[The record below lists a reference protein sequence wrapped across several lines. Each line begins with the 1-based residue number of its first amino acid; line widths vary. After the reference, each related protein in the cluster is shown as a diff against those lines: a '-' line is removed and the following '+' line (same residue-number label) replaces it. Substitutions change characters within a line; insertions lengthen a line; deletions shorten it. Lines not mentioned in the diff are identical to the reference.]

1 MTRPRVVIVGAGF
14 AGLYAAR
21 SLRSARVDVI
31 VIDRRNHHVFQPFLY
46 QVATAALNPSD
57 IAAPIRRIL
66 RRQKNASVILGEATS
81 VDLAQKR
88 LILSDGDVP
97 YDYLIVASGATTHY
111 FGHPDWVPYAPGL
124 KDIEDALEIRRKIFF
139 AFEAAEKETDP
150 VKQSHWLTFVVVG
163 GGPTGVELAGAL
175 AEISRH
181 TLAKDFRNIDPA
193 SARILLI
200 EAADRLLGQFDQ
212 RLSLRARQSLEKL
225 GVEVLTGTTVQTI
238 SAGSVTTATGVIESE
253 TVIWAAGVRASGL
266 GATLQTP
273 VDRSGRV
280 QVSEDLSL
288 PGYPEVFVIGDL
300 AHLTSNG
307 DPVPGVA
314 PAAIQMG
321 IHAARNLVASLDARQ
336 RSPFRYR
343 DKGMLAA
350 IGRASAVASLP
361 HLKIWGF
368 LAWITWLAVHIF
380 YLIGFRNRLLVI
392 IQWAWAYAT
401 YDRGARLITGDQSDQ
416 GAAAGEVRESSV

>member
-1 MTRPRVVIVGAGF
+1 MTRPRVVIVGGGF

-21 SLRSARVDVI
+21 SLRRAQVDVT

-66 RRQKNASVILGEATS
+66 RRQANASVILGEATG

-88 LILSDGDVP
+88 LVLTDGHVA
-97 YDYLIVASGATTHY
+97 YDYLVIATGATTHH
-111 FGHPDWVPYAPGL
+111 FGHSDWIPHAPGL

-150 VKQSHWLTFVVVG
+150 VRQRQWLTFVVVG

-193 SARILLI
+193 SARIVLI
-200 EAADRLLGQFDQ
+200 EAADRLLGQFDE
-212 RLSLRARQSLEKL
+212 RLSIRAERSLKKL
-225 GVEVLTGTTVQTI
+225 GVEVLTGLAVQSI
-238 SAGSVTTATGVIESE
+238 SARDVTTGKGLIEAE
-253 TVIWAAGVRASGL
+253 TVIWAAGVKASGL
-266 GATLQTP
+266 GALLDTP
-273 VDRSGRV
+273 LDRSGRV
-280 QVSEDLSL
+280 HVSEDLSL
-288 PGYPEVFVIGDL
+288 PGHKDVFVIGDL
-300 AHLTSNG
+300 AYVTSKG
-307 DPVPGVA
+307 EPVPGVA

-321 IHAARNLVASLDARQ
+321 SHAARNLVASIEGHPRM
-336 RSPFRYR
+336 PFRYK

-361 HLKIWGF
+361 HFKIWGF
-368 LAWITWLAVHIF
+368 FAWITWLVVHIF
-380 YLIGFRNRLLVI
+380 YLIGFRSRLLVI

-401 YDRGARLITGDQSDQ
+401 YDRGARLITGEHPNQD
-416 GAAAGEVRESSV
+416 ESSA

>member
-1 MTRPRVVIVGAGF
+1 MSRPRVVIVGAGF

-21 SLRSARVDVI
+21 SLKRAPVEITV
-31 VIDRRNHHVFQPFLY
+31 VDRRNHHVFQPFLY

-66 RRQKNASVILGEATS
+66 RRQQNASVILGEATG
-81 VDLAQKR
+81 VDLESRR
-88 LILSDGDVP
+88 LALSDGEVR
-97 YDYLIVASGATTHY
+97 YDYLIVASGATTHH
-111 FGHPDWVPYAPGL
+111 FGHSDWVSNAPGL
-124 KDIEDALEIRRKIFF
+124 KDIEDALKIRRKIFF
-139 AFEAAEKETDP
+139 AFEAAERESDP
-150 VKQSHWLTFVVVG
+150 AKRKRWLTFVVVG

-181 TLAKDFRNIDPA
+181 TLARDFRNIDPA
-193 SARILLI
+193 SARVILV

-212 RLSLRARQSLEKL
+212 RLSLRAERSLRKL
-225 GVEVLTGTTVQTI
+225 GVEVLTGVPVQSI
-238 SAGSVTTATGVIESE
+238 GPSGVRTAQGLIHSE
-253 TVIWAAGVRASGL
+253 TVIWAAGVKASAL
-266 GATLQTP
+266 GALLQTP

-280 QVSEDLSL
+280 EVAADLSL
-288 PGYPEVFVIGDL
+288 PGYPEVFVAGDL
-300 AHLTSNG
+300 ASTTSRG
-307 DPVPGVA
+307 QPVPGVA

-321 IHAARNLVASLDARQ
+321 RHAARNLIASMDGRKRL
-336 RSPFRYR
+336 PFEYK

-361 HLKIWGF
+361 HLKMSGF
-368 LAWITWLAVHIF
+368 IAWMTWLVVHIF

-401 YDRGARLITGDQSDQ
+401 YDRGARLITGDLPHQETASARS
-416 GAAAGEVRESSV
+416 GTGSA